1 VFKVPKDQVAHQVQ
15 VVSRDQAGQADQQE
29 LMAPKGHPAQV
40 VQVELQVRVEE
51 VDPRVF
57 KAPRVRVEHQDQVV
71 SRDQVAH
78 QVQQELM
85 APKGHQE
92 QADLKELLAIKDR
105 VELRVLK
112 V

>member
-1 VFKVPKDQVAHQVQ
+1 
-15 VVSRDQAGQADQQE
+15 
-29 LMAPKGHPAQV
+29 M
-40 VQVELQVRVEE
+40 
-51 VDPRVF
+51 
-57 KAPRVRVEHQDQVV
+57 EHQDQVV

-105 VELRVLK
+105 VELRVQQESPVPKAPAEQVDRQELQDRPEE
-112 V
+112 VAQQG

>member
-1 VFKVPKDQVAHQVQ
+1 MFKVPKDQVAHQVQ

-71 SRDQVAH
+71 YQAH
-78 QVQQELM
+78 
-85 APKGHQE
+85 
-92 QADLKELLAIKDR
+92 KELLVHR
-105 VELRVLK
+105 EQQGQVE
-112 V
+112 